1 METHY
6 IYLTILAA
14 SLLGPLALSFDKK
27 VGFRKKWQFLFPSMI
42 LPASFYIAWDIY
54 FTSKGVWSFNE
65 NCIIGKPFYFFNLPL
80 EEVLF
85 FFVVPYCCVFI
96 YECIRVY
103 FRNLKNKAHD
113 RIIMKV
119 MAWLL
124 LILGFVFY
132 KKMYTSWTFVLTGA
146 FILIVLLNKTTF
158 RHFDPTS
165 FMISFSIIL
174 IPFLIVNGY
183 LTSIPVIVYN
193 SKEQLGVH
201 ISTIPIEDVFYGM
214 LLIMMNVVIFE
225 RLKSRRRTKT
235 TRHHHAHEAHA

>member
-1 METHY
+1 
-6 IYLTILAA
+6 
-14 SLLGPLALSFDKK
+14 
-27 VGFRKKWQFLFPSMI
+27 
-42 LPASFYIAWDIY
+42 
-54 FTSKGVWSFNE
+54 
-65 NCIIGKPFYFFNLPL
+65 
-80 EEVLF
+80 
-85 FFVVPYCCVFI
+85 
-96 YECIRVY
+96 
-103 FRNLKNKAHD
+103 
-113 RIIMKV
+113 
-119 MAWLL
+119 
-124 LILGFVFY
+124 
-132 KKMYTSWTFVLTGA
+132 MYTSWTFVLTGA

-193 SKEQLGVH
+193 SEQQLGVH